1 MLLTWKKRLKMP
13 PWRFPT
19 GFLPK
24 EKSRPGVRYDTVI
37 RATGI
42 IYRKDII
49 KVVAARALLR
59 FYT

>member
-1 MLLTWKKRLKMP
+1 MKMP